1 MSLLIRET
9 FVLQPPE
16 PTIFIVDDDED
27 VREALSELLESVGL
41 KAEVFACA
49 QAFLDRYDPERP
61 GCLVLDIQMPGMSG
75 LALQQELKQ
84 QGSNLPVVMITAY
97 GDVPTAVQAIK
108 DGALEFLQKPFRD
121 EEFLDYV
128 RGALDRDAAGRRSEA
143 VRKDILARLAR
154 LTPRERDV
162 LEQLV
167 RGGANKAI
175 AKELGIGERT
185 VETHRSSIMEK
196 LEARS
201 LAGLINTVL
210 PYLNQ
215 GKLQRD

>member
-1 MSLLIRET
+1 MLT
-9 FVLQPPE
+9 PPE
-16 PTIFIVDDDED
+16 PTVFIVDDDED
-27 VREALSELLESVGL
+27 VREALTELVESVGL
-41 KAEVFACA
+41 KAEVFASA

-61 GCLVLDIQMPGMSG
+61 GCLVLDIRMPGLSG
-75 LALQQELKQ
+75 LALQQELKRR
-84 QGSNLPVVMITAY
+84 GSSLPIVMITAY

-121 EEFLDYV
+121 EEFLDHV

-143 VRKDILARLAR
+143 VRRDILARLAR

-162 LEQLV
+162 LEQLI
-167 RGGANKAI
+167 RGGANRAI

-196 LEARS
+196 LGARS

-210 PYLNQ
+210 PYVKD
-215 GKLQRD
+215 GKLRRD